1 MHKKL
6 RRMAGGGCEPGLL
19 AASPQDTGERMRRD
33 KDICSC
39 TTHER
44 VGGLVLFFEQCKFV
58 TYQNKF

>member
-1 MHKKL
+1 
-6 RRMAGGGCEPGLL
+6 MAGGGCEPGLL